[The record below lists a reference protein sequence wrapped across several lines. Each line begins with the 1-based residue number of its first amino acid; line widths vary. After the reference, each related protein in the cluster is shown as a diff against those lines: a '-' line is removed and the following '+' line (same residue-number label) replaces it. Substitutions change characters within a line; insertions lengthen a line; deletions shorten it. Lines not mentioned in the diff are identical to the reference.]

1 VESKSGQKPD
11 LEWLDKM
18 GRLLDT
24 QFKIPGTNFRF
35 GLDPIFGLFIP
46 YVGDLITYSVSGML
60 IFYMAR
66 HGASGKLVLKMLF
79 NVSLDLLIGG
89 IPIAGELGDFILRA
103 NDRNIAM
110 YREYIEEGKH
120 SGSGIGIIIAVLLVL
135 IAIPVIF
142 IVVAFKALVWLKDW
156 IFEGI

>member
-1 VESKSGQKPD
+1 
-11 LEWLDKM
+11 M

-35 GLDPIFGLFIP
+35 GLDPILGMFIP
-46 YVGDLITYSVSGML
+46 YAGDLITYCISGVL

-66 HGASGKLVLKMLF
+66 HGASGKLVVKMLL
-79 NVSLDLLIGG
+79 NVTLDLLIGG

-103 NDRNIAM
+103 NDRNITM

-120 SGSGIGIIIAVLLVL
+120 SGSGIGIIIAVLIAL
-135 IAIPVIF
+135 IAIPVVFTI
-142 IVVAFKALVWLKDW
+142 IAFKALVWLKDW
-156 IFEGI
+156 IFEGIL